1 MVNIGQLARERH
13 GLDDVVLVG
22 FGTHRGSVIAS
33 ERWAGQVRR
42 MTVPPARPG
51 SLEAVLH
58 QATGGEDGAFVLP
71 RDRDGWSQAVL
82 DHRAIGVVYRPES
95 ERRGNY
101 VPTVLDRRYDA
112 FLYCDHTSALRPL
125 HPLEHPDTEPETYPS
140 GQ

>member
-1 MVNIGQLARERH
+1 M
-13 GLDDVVLVG
+13 VLVG
-22 FGTHRGSVIAS
+22 FGIHRGSVIAS

-42 MTVPPARPG
+42 MTVPPARAG

-82 DHRAIGVVYRPES
+82 DHRAIVVVYRPES
-95 ERRGNY
+95 ERRCNY
-101 VPTVLDRRYDA
+101 VPTVLGRRYDA
-112 FLYCDHTSALRPL
+112 FLYCDHTTALRPL

>member
-1 MVNIGQLARERH
+1 
-13 GLDDVVLVG
+13 
-22 FGTHRGSVIAS
+22 
-33 ERWAGQVRR
+33 

-101 VPTVLDRRYDA
+101 VPTVLGRRYDA
-112 FLYCDHTSALRPL
+112 FLYCDHTTALRPL